1 MSLIAPKAARS
12 RRIFC
17 VPEMEGTKKQATDDG
32 AGTMSQKNP
41 FILGEEAMDEDGK
54 EPVS

>member
-1 MSLIAPKAARS
+1 M
-12 RRIFC
+12 
-17 VPEMEGTKKQATDDG
+17 PEMEGTKKQATDDG

>member
-1 MSLIAPKAARS
+1 
-12 RRIFC
+12 
-17 VPEMEGTKKQATDDG
+17 MEGTKKQATDDG

-54 EPVS
+54 EPVSWLRNREIGTEAN